1 MWGGIAGIPFLQ
13 DCEAKKK
20 RVRRKNEKG
29 SLCSAGLRNDGG
41 ASGGSVSL
49 VHMPASKN
57 DELYL

>member
-1 MWGGIAGIPFLQ
+1 M
-13 DCEAKKK
+13 
-20 RVRRKNEKG
+20 RRKNEKR
-29 SLCSAGLRNDGG
+29 SLCSVGLRNDGG